1 MIANTPMPPQLQQGT
16 EALLRNIPD
25 LQQGISAEEL
35 EAAAATSWLWWCL
48 LAGGLILATVVAYVV
63 YRRHRNTPP
72 PPVPEEIA
80 LAALDAMQTT
90 TPPDLRE
97 CSLELSMIF
106 RQYLTGKTQ
115 DPALYETHEEF
126 SRRLDSLST
135 IPAECQAETRQLL
148 DYLASLKYAG
158 AQGADTGQALQLIEA
173 TRQAVIH
180 IHEAQQQA
188 LAAAIELKK
197 VRKQAS

>member
-1 MIANTPMPPQLQQGT
+1 MIANTPMPPQLQQGAD
-16 EALLRNIPD
+16 ALLRSIPD
-25 LQQGISAEEL
+25 LQQGITAEEL
-35 EAAAATSWLWWCL
+35 EAAATNSWLWWSL
-48 LAGGLILATVVAYVV
+48 LAGGLVLAAVVLYIV
-63 YRRHRNTPP
+63 YNRRRNTPP
-72 PPVPEEIA
+72 PPAPEEVA
-80 LAALDAMQTT
+80 MAALDAMQA

-135 IPAECQAETRQLL
+135 IPAECQTETRQLL

-158 AQGADTGQALQLIEA
+158 AQGADTERVLQLIEA

-180 IHEAQQQA
+180 IHDAQQQA
-188 LAAAIELKK
+188 LAAALELKK

>member
-1 MIANTPMPPQLQQGT
+1 MIAHTPMPPQLQQGAN
-16 EALLRNIPD
+16 ALLRDIPD

-48 LAGGLILATVVAYVV
+48 LAGVLIPAAVVAYIV
-63 YRRHRNTPP
+63 YRRRNNPP
-72 PPVPEEIA
+72 PPAPEEIA
-80 LAALDAMQTT
+80 LTALDAMQAA
-90 TPPDLRE
+90 PPDLRE

-106 RQYLTGKTQ
+106 RQYLTGKTL

-158 AQGADTGQALQLIEA
+158 AQGGNTEQVLQLIEA

-188 LAAAIELKK
+188 LAAALELKK